1 MSELLHQFL
10 PVAAGAEVCLVETP
24 DVLDDF
30 LPLHALP
37 QRDILSD
44 ISSNLGYVFGLS
56 IQPLDKTEIRENGVN
71 REVEKRQLSQ
81 AAAHLFWVLT
91 IFFSHAAL
99 LVFSSVSYLSFSYI
113 NNAMQSKIELFVPN

>member
-10 PVAAGAEVCLVETP
+10 PVAAGAQVCFVETP

-71 REVEKRQLSQ
+71 REVEKKQLSQ
-81 AAAHLFWVLT
+81 
-91 IFFSHAAL
+91 
-99 LVFSSVSYLSFSYI
+99 YL
-113 NNAMQSKIELFVPN
+113 